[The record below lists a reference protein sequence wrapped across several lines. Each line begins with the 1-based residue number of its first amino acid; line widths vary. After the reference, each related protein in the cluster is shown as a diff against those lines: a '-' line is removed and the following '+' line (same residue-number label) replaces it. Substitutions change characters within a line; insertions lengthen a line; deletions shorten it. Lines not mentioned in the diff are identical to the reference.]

1 MALPTSDK
9 NQELLAEDYD
19 FSLVLGGPLYQL
31 LRRSHLSTD
40 ALELVH
46 RRILF
51 ISAFTWIPLLILA
64 LLDGR
69 AWSGAA
75 LPFLYDIDSHCR
87 LLVALPLLVYAELV
101 VHRRMRPVV
110 QRFLDR
116 ELIPESQ
123 RERFLGIVRSAGRL
137 RNSLIAET
145 LLIAFVYGVGV
156 RYIWHNVAAVHAD
169 TWYAPAGGGNHALAG
184 LWYSYISLPA
194 FQFILFRWYFRIVVW
209 TRMLWQVSRLD
220 LRLIPTHPDLSGG
233 LGFLASTVYAF
244 IPLLLAHGVLFSG
257 TIANSIFYQGGKLPQ
272 FQLEIIAMVAG
283 AVLIVLGPLLVFI
296 GPLSAARRNGLA
308 EYGGLAHRY
317 VKAFDQKWLHG
328 GAQEGEPLIGSADIQ
343 SLADLSNSFDVI
355 RRMNIVPFTKQTILQ
370 LAVITLLPI
379 IPLLLTMISLQEL
392 INRLLKSV
400 F

>member
-1 MALPTSDK
+1 MATLSDK
-9 NQELLAEDYD
+9 NQGLFTEDYD

-31 LRRSHLSTD
+31 LRRSHLCTD

-51 ISAFTWIPLLILA
+51 ISAFTWVPLLILS
-64 LLDGR
+64 LIDGR
-69 AWSGAA
+69 AWSGAI

-87 LLVALPLLVYAELV
+87 LLVALPLLIYAELV

-116 ELIPESQ
+116 ELISESQ
-123 RERFLGIVRSAGRL
+123 RQRFFDIVQSAGRL
-137 RNSLIAET
+137 RNSLIAEI
-145 LLIAFVYGVGV
+145 LMIAFVYGVGV

-169 TWYAPAGGGNHALAG
+169 TWYATPGGGAQPLAG
-184 LWYSYISLPA
+184 LWYGYISLPV
-194 FQFILFRWYFRIVVW
+194 FQFILFRWYFRLVVW

-257 TIANSIFYQGGKLPQ
+257 TIANSIFYQGGKLPEY
-272 FQLEIIAMVAG
+272 QLEIIGMVAG
-283 AVLIVLGPLLVFI
+283 VVLLVLGPLLVFI
-296 GPLSAARRNGLA
+296 GPLSAARRKGLS
-308 EYGGLAHRY
+308 EYGALAHRY
-317 VKAFDQKWLHG
+317 VKEFDNKWLRG
-328 GAQEGEPLIGSADIQ
+328 GAAEGEALIGSADIQ

-355 RRMNIVPFTKQTILQ
+355 RRMNIVPFTKQTVFQ

-379 IPLLLTMISLQEL
+379 VPLLLTMISLQEL